1 AIRGHQF
8 DAIWLDE
15 WAKMQDPQGTL
26 DMALMALRVGD
37 DPRMAITTTPRA
49 IEAIL
54 NLATAP
60 DVVVTKSRT
69 KDNAGNLAPG
79 FIATMEQRYAGSRL
93 GRQELDAEIIEDND
107 AALWRRSWIDDARIR
122 LIPSPIEPCALSNPP
137 LEGGACPALDAG
149 SKFAQQISG

>member
-1 AIRGHQF
+1 EGVDSGAMQRIGLIGATHQDARAVMIEGVSGLLRAAPNARYEPANQRVLFPNGAVATVLSADEPDAIRGHQF

-79 FIATMEQRYAGSRL
+79 FIATMEQRYA
-93 GRQELDAEIIEDND
+93 
-107 AALWRRSWIDDARIR
+107 
-122 LIPSPIEPCALSNPP
+122 
-137 LEGGACPALDAG
+137 
-149 SKFAQQISG
+149 